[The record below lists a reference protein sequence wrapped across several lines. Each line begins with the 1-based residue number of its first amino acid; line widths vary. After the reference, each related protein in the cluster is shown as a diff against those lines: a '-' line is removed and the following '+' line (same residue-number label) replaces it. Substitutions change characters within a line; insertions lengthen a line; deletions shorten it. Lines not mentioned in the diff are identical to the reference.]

1 MYYLDYE
8 LIRQPIS
15 PEGDDELM
23 KIGSSDLLVVYPAG
37 DERTVFLNAIL
48 KAAGFDAVPE
58 QVSTL
63 CPADERA
70 DIDLSTLLL
79 RPIANQAGQV
89 CQPKI
94 RRIMVF
100 GISGK
105 RLGLHFLIPNYA
117 PIVVNDK
124 TYLFADD
131 LSVIQSEKAAGNA
144 RKAGALWQA
153 VKAAFKNT

>member
-1 MYYLDYE
+1 MHYLDYE

-15 PEGDDELM
+15 PEGDDGLM

-37 DERTVFLNAIL
+37 DERAVFLNAIL
-48 KAAGFDAVPE
+48 KAAGFDAVAE

-63 CPADERA
+63 CPADEQA
-70 DIDLSTLLL
+70 DIDLSALLL
-79 RPIANQAGQV
+79 

-94 RRIMVF
+94 RRIMIF

-105 RLGLHFLIPNYA
+105 RLGLHFLVSNYA
-117 PIVVNDK
+117 PIVVNEK